1 MRSVVQRVGTTLHD
15 QTDSDPLPIQDSV
28 YDRVLTGVDVYVAG
42 TEDQVASG
50 RRVSVQQTLAGRW
63 VGSVNADLR
72 PYSDVCLEFRLPD
85 STRTEFFVGPRFRGH
100 TLIRGR
106 GPIP

>member
-1 MRSVVQRVGTTLHD
+1 MHD
-15 QTDSDPLPIQDSV
+15 QTEDPLPVLDPV
-28 YDRVLTGVDVYVAG
+28 YDRVITGVDVYVAG

-50 RRVSVQQTLAGRW
+50 RRVSIQQTLAGRW
-63 VGSVNADLR
+63 VGSVDADLR

-85 STRTEFFVGPRFRGH
+85 STRNEFFVGPRFRGH

-106 GPIP
+106 GPIPYVPPAGSP